1 MTQYK
6 KSRRSHIR
14 WDRLAIIMAGII
26 VIVAGIFVG
35 IKMLA
40 TNPYEKYDAYN
51 EKTKLYGELQH
62 DSQKEE
68 DVYYLSVHY
77 PEYQEKVR
85 CSCGRARPPKM
96 PSARNAGM

>member
-40 TNPYEKYDAYN
+40 TNPYSFSYFLHYIR
-51 EKTKLYGELQH
+51 H
-62 DSQKEE
+62 
-68 DVYYLSVHY
+68 LS
-77 PEYQEKVR
+77 
-85 CSCGRARPPKM
+85 
-96 PSARNAGM
+96 N